1 MPSKPLSVGEYE
13 NYQKHMDTRTTE
25 YDRLYSSS
33 SIAGQIGGP
42 PLGPPPGK
50 AGYNYPDVNNMA
62 EVRQSLDGG
71 VPVNS
76 SIWAAARRTSQS
88 LDFDQRSAASSTGS
102 QPRRRPPPPPGAP
115 SADKQYQDQAR
126 RYSQSQPPPGPYPS
140 QYAPQM
146 APQQSNQNVLALERR
161 LAQLE
166 AENAKLKQVKQNLVK
181 KKEKEDRRPPR
192 VQTGR
197 DDDYDDEDFG
207 SGVGDIRKS
216 VEKGLSALANIE
228 KKRQAELN
236 EALET
241 LKAKQKEV
249 MDLKKSSDKANRE
262 LKKVARVLEDPP
274 PRPPK
279 RSTSPKKKRG
289 SGGATPKSTK
299 SSPEPSPAEP
309 EPLDSDAP
317 FYERLSR
324 RPPPSPTKSRSSGSP
339 KRSPK
344 RSFSPSKYSPPPP
357 LKQPIVHTRA
367 TQLRLAKRE
376 AEKKAWE
383 SGEVDSEDEDYE
395 GGFSEKK
402 EQSRTFGPRPT
413 NPSNFQRVQRQRVA
427 GTDPEDII
435 VRKSRDYERKISA
448 NKVTPDFTV
457 EQGKPLD
464 WAVLMG
470 TNERKNMMRSGA
482 LKKEDPSYGEVQGI
496 ASHCRGKDKPPPE
509 IIAIMGDTIP
519 PPKQPED
526 EKEHDFKKKISKLFV
541 GLKQILE
548 NNAERQVKYVSFKQ
562 RCNMHTNDLAT
573 ILARKALAT
582 MAYAHGAHNSPHL
595 DGKSWSDFLRAFWGE
610 NPHRFPI
617 TETEVM
623 HMWQICDAG
632 DTALFGEMVYVQ
644 PYVERNVFGFEFTQN
659 CWGKPRE
666 GFMRIRSAGFEQMI
680 SEDEIP
686 AKVNYGYCDTTVS
699 PPMDWDV
706 NDIKR
711 GTEVPKSQL
720 ELERVYGC
728 LGKTICPN
736 LYESHDGKVIFT
748 AAAVAVVQDVE
759 SGAQR
764 FYNNHCDD
772 ITVLTVHYAGR
783 IAATGQMGKPCYA
796 LVWDVDTCETMY
808 RIGDG
813 YFERMVEALAISP
826 NCRYLVGVGGDNNQS
841 MAVFDLKAVDEQG
854 EPCPA
859 MICEDQFTPGVP
871 PMLTFLEWK
880 PGTSGVTFVGIAKG
894 KLLRFFD
901 FEPDKEGAD
910 NPESGV
916 QMLTSRKGMSPR
928 EVREL
933 PCAAW
938 AMDGSCLLTGTDTGD
953 VLIWTGTAITAT
965 IKAYGA
971 VGKNPVRVTCLAP
984 TPENNKLYTGG
995 SDGKLKVWSYPEG
1008 KLLDTHHMALSRAE
1022 LASKCGGA
1030 EAAEKPKK
1038 KKEKAVPGAPKGPE
1052 GKKEKIIPANK
1063 SIMNIIVLDNK
1074 KVVKEGEG
1082 GLLPGEYEQVV
1093 IGNERGMLLNV
1104 WDDSNGDTQFKS
1116 MMASHY
1122 GEVSGL
1128 GSHPFKKGIFA
1139 TVGEDGILNI
1149 WDALNKVILKTA
1161 ELPHPARN
1169 VCFSPGGEWIG
1180 IGYCDG
1186 YMGVYDSD
1194 KLKERVEHHT
1204 LTEDID
1210 AIKFSPNGRW
1220 LAAGSHDN
1228 YIDLFDAEKGFK
1240 FKHRFK
1246 GHTSFITHID
1256 WSVDSRMLSSN
1267 CAASEILY
1275 WDVVNRRQLRAK
1287 ADMPNDPNDPK
1298 TWGRMTNIMGFPV
1311 MGIWPDFSDG
1321 TDVNALHVNEKGD
1334 IVVTCDDFG
1343 EVKLFNFPCV
1353 TEDAAFRAYRGH
1365 SSFVNNCSFVCGDS
1379 HIISCGSADLTVM
1392 QWKFIYDV
1400 DKLQPIKNAFKKMS
1414 VANAF
1419 GMAKSKGWK
1428 TTAADVAVAEK
1439 RLEEVVEHEEEM
1451 EKIRAQSMGGG
1462 ITSGLVEELKEAQGT
1477 TEVGGG
1483 RGVGG
1488 VVQQQEEEEE
1498 VVVVQEEKT
1507 EEEKQAIL

>member
-1 MPSKPLSVGEYE
+1 MPSKPLSQQEYE
-13 NYQKHMDTRTTE
+13 SYQKHMDTRTTE

-50 AGYNYPDVNNMA
+50 AGYAYPDVNNME
-62 EVRQSLDGG
+62 EVRRSLDGG
-71 VPVNS
+71 APVNS

-88 LDFDQRSAASSTGS
+88 LDFDQRSVASSTGS

-115 SADKQYQDQAR
+115 GADKQYQDQAR
-126 RYSQSQPPPGPYPS
+126 RYSQGGPPPGPHPS
-140 QYAPQM
+140 AYAPQM
-146 APQQSNQNVLALERR
+146 PQQSNPNVIALERR

-166 AENAKLKQVKQNLVK
+166 AENAKLKRVKEDLQK
-181 KKEKEDRRPPR
+181 KKQKEDKRPPR
-192 VQTGR
+192 VRTSMDN
-197 DDDYDDEDFG
+197 DDDYDADDF
-207 SGVGDIRKS
+207 GVGDIRKS

-228 KKRQAELN
+228 KKRQKELN
-236 EALET
+236 EALQT
-241 LKAKQKEV
+241 LKEKQKEV

-262 LKKVARVLEDPP
+262 LKKVAQVLEDPP
-274 PRPPK
+274 PPRPAPK
-279 RSTSPKKKRG
+279 RSTTPKKKRG
-289 SGGATPKSTK
+289 SGGATAASPKI
-299 SSPEPSPAEP
+299 PEPVEP
-309 EPLDSDAP
+309 EPLDGTEP

-324 RPPPSPTKSRSSGSP
+324 RAPPSPTKSPRKGSP
-339 KRSPK
+339 RRSPK

-357 LKQPIVHTRA
+357 LKQPIAHTRA
-367 TQLRLAKRE
+367 TQLRMAKRE

-383 SGEVDSEDEDYE
+383 NGEIDSEDEDYE

-402 EQSRTFGPRPT
+402 EMHRTFGARPKD
-413 NPSNFQRVQRQRVA
+413 PSTVQRVDRQRVA
-427 GTDPEDII
+427 GTDPDDII
-435 VRKSRDYERKISA
+435 VRKSKDYERKISA

-457 EQGKPLD
+457 ESGKPLD

-482 LKKEDPSYGEVQGI
+482 LKKEDPSYREVQGI
-496 ASHCRGKDKPPPE
+496 ASHCRGADAPPPE
-509 IIAIMGDTIP
+509 IQALMGDPIP
-519 PPKQPED
+519 PPKEPED
-526 EKEHDFKKKISKLFV
+526 EKEHNFKKKISKLFV
-541 GLKQILE
+541 ALKQILE

-562 RCNMHTNDLAT
+562 RCNMHTKDLEA

-595 DGKSWSDFLRAFWGE
+595 DGKSWSNFLRAFWGE

-623 HMWQICDAG
+623 HLWQICDAG
-632 DTALFGEMVYVQ
+632 DTALFSEMVYVA
-644 PYVERNVFGFEFTQN
+644 PYVERNVFGFEFNQN

-772 ITVLTVHYAGR
+772 ITCLTVHYAGK

-826 NCRYLVGVGGDNNQS
+826 NERYLVGIGGDNNQS
-841 MAVFDLKAVDEQG
+841 MAIYDMKAVDEATG

-859 MICEDQFTPGVP
+859 MICENQFTPGVP

-880 PGTSGVTFVGIAKG
+880 PGSSSVTFVGIAKG

-916 QMLTSRKGMSPR
+916 QMLSDRKGMSPR

-938 AMDGSCLLTGTDTGD
+938 AMDGSCLLTGTDIGD

-965 IKAYGA
+965 IKAYGPI
-971 VGKNPVRVTCLAP
+971 GKNPTRVTCLAP
-984 TPENNKLYTGG
+984 TPEGNKLYTGG

-1038 KKEKAVPGAPKGPE
+1038 KKEKAIPGAPKGPE
-1052 GKKEKIIPANK
+1052 GKKEKTVPANK
-1063 SIMNIIVLDNK
+1063 SIVNIIVLDNK
-1074 KVVKEGEG
+1074 KVIKEGNDK

-1104 WDDSNGDTQFKS
+1104 WDDSAGDTQFKS

-1128 GSHPFKKGIFA
+1128 GPHPFKKGVFA
-1139 TVGEDGILNI
+1139 TVGEDAILNI
-1149 WDALNKVILKTA
+1149 WDAEKRIILKTA

-1169 VCFSPGGEWIG
+1169 VCWSPDEKWIG

-1186 YMGVYDSD
+1186 YTGVYFSD
-1194 KLKERVEHHT
+1194 TLKERVEHHT

-1210 AIKFSPNGRW
+1210 AIKFSPNGKW

-1228 YIDLFDAEKGFK
+1228 YIDLFNVEKGFT

-1256 WSVDSRMLSSN
+1256 WSADSRMIASN

-1275 WDVVNRRQLRAK
+1275 WDVNNRRQLRAK

-1321 TDVNALHVNEKGD
+1321 TDVNALHVNEHGD

-1365 SSFVNNCSFVCGDS
+1365 SSFVNNVCFVCGDG
-1379 HIISCGSADLTVM
+1379 HVISCGSADLTVM
-1392 QWKFIYDV
+1392 QWKFTYDV

-1419 GMAKSKGWK
+1419 GMAAKGKLKVTKEEVEK
-1428 TTAADVAVAEK
+1428 TEK
-1439 RLEEVVEHEEEM
+1439 RLEELEEHEEEM
-1451 EKIRAQSMGGG
+1451 EKQRAQSLHDGGG
-1462 ITSGLVEELKEAQGT
+1462 GMVEEQVQEVQGLVQEQEQEQ
-1477 TEVGGG
+1477 EQ
-1483 RGVGG
+1483 
-1488 VVQQQEEEEE
+1488 VVEE
-1498 VVVVQEEKT
+1498 VKT
-1507 EEEKQAIL
+1507 EEEKQALL